1 VSATEESE
9 LAPYAAN
16 TDRDV
21 AATWDNAHRYTPA
34 PRHRRRLIRDLVR
47 GLPNVATF
55 LDAGCAQ
62 PFLVELL
69 VGDLGWKGAGC
80 DLSPAVMAQ
89 AAAELPGCDFAAFD
103 LAYERFPG
111 DRRFDLVVCSET
123 LEHISDWQAAL
134 GNVVAMADRYVLIT
148 VPTGPLRPVDKLM
161 GHYRHYTP
169 SIVVEALERHG
180 CSVVQVKEWGFPL
193 HSAYRW
199 GVHHLGSSKV
209 YDSFA
214 EGQEYSRAQIA
225 ASDLLYRMFF
235 ANDLFRSGSQL
246 MVLARAPRPGHAS

>member
-1 VSATEESE
+1 MSSTGPE

-16 TDRDV
+16 TDKDV

-34 PRHRRRLIRDLVR
+34 PRHRRRLIHQLVKN
-47 GLPNVATF
+47 LTDVHTF

-69 VGDLGWKGAGC
+69 VRELGWKGAGC

-89 AAAELPGCDFAAFD
+89 AAAELPNCDFAAFD
-103 LAYERFPG
+103 LAHDRFP
-111 DRRFDLVVCSET
+111 DHRTFDLVICSET
-123 LEHISDWQAAL
+123 LEHISDWETAL

-148 VPTGPLRPVDKLM
+148 VPTGPVRPVDKLM

-169 SIVVEALERHG
+169 TMVTDALSARG
-180 CSVVQVKEWGFPL
+180 CEILKVKEWGFPL

-199 GVHHLGSSKV
+199 GVHHLGSDKV

-214 EGQEYSRAQIA
+214 EGQDYSRAQIV
-225 ASDLLYRMFF
+225 ASDVLYRMFF
-235 ANDLFRSGSQL
+235 VNDLFRSGTQL
-246 MVLARAPRPGHAS
+246 LVLARAPRGS

>member
-1 VSATEESE
+1 VSALDSE

-16 TDRDV
+16 TDKDV

-34 PRHRRRLIRDLVR
+34 PRHRRRLIRDLVA
-47 GLPNVATF
+47 GLPGVETF

-69 VGDLGWKGAGC
+69 AGELGWKGAGC

-89 AAAELPGCDFAAFD
+89 AARELPDCAFAAFD
-103 LAYERFPG
+103 LAHERFPD
-111 DRRFDLVVCSET
+111 DRRFDLVICSET

-134 GNVVAMADRYVLIT
+134 TNVVAMADRFVLIT
-148 VPTGPLRPVDKLM
+148 VPTGPVRPVDRLM

-169 SIVVEALERHG
+169 SIVTEALERRG
-180 CSVVQVKEWGFPL
+180 CTVIQVKEWGFPV

-199 GVHHLGSSKV
+199 GVHHLGSGKV

-214 EGQEYSRAQIA
+214 EGREYSRTQII
-225 ASDLLYRMFF
+225 ASDLLYRLFY
-235 ANDLFRSGSQL
+235 ANDLFRSGTQL
-246 MVLARAPRPGHAS
+246 LVLARAPRATP